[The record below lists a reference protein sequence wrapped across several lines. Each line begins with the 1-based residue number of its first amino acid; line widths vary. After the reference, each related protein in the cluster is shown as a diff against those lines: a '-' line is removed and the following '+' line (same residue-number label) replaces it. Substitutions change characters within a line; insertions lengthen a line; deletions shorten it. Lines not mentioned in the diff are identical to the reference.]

1 VASSPTGTDPN
12 SVSTRGTALRDVLK
26 DANKLVARRHELDNL
41 RMDYNREW
49 AQNRAFYNNYQWIY
63 WNGAAGRIE
72 QFGVEDGERPRY
84 KVRLTANQITPGVTQ
99 LIAQMTK
106 TRPTIHAVPESGGDR
121 DVKAAEMA
129 ERLYEFWWD
138 EFHLNNKLQTAL
150 THAQISQGYW
160 LITWDPYAGKEFRVM
175 LNPQTGQP
183 VTDDELG
190 DIYRDNL
197 IQMATKQGQDPQQL
211 LGQFQKTLYLGDINV
226 AVLSG
231 EMVWVDPG
239 AMSFEDAAY
248 VIVRFPMNVDEI
260 EARWKVR
267 VPPDT
272 TQTPMRPHLQYTR
285 ARDTRSLESR
295 EVYVAFARPTPS
307 LPKGRV
313 VYFLEDPNQILEQKD
328 WDFPF
333 NELPLVK
340 FPGMQSLNNVYDLSR
355 VTMARPLQKELNN
368 KVSKIAEHMN
378 LTMRP
383 QMLAPIGSL
392 SQQLTDEP
400 GLIVE
405 YAPIQNQVPQWR
417 PMPAIPAYA
426 FNYVADIQQRI
437 DRLFNLMPTERSQ
450 IPARTD
456 SGSLVELIQEA
467 VADQISP
474 EIKRMEVAL
483 ARAGKIMAML
493 AQKYYIEPRLLR
505 VRGPNGSVQ
514 VSKFLNAD
522 LSGGFSFEP
531 EAGTG
536 LPRTRQGQIQQI
548 KELVEMQVL
557 SPQDALPYLPIGGLK
572 SIQQKLAA
580 DEDYAFRKIEKLI
593 KGEPLNVP
601 QMQQA
606 FQQAIQGGVNPE
618 TGQPF
623 QSENDIQDYLKKA
636 ALAPVQF
643 EDWHKSM
650 EVIRLHM
657 LSSEFEN
664 YDPEIQARFI
674 EHYDQLWQT
683 VINMP
688 NVQAPVKTTLSL
700 RGTVGPTVG
709 SQILRNAGIFGA
721 NPESMKELPLDTDV
735 RDYLGGGD
743 KGTGEGS
750 GNHPLEQATL
760 IQTLMAES
768 GKNAE
773 MQAQAENQTALAQ
786 QRVLKAHA
794 DHGADMVS
802 HHQQARHAEEMHQHR
817 LAAQRELDAH
827 KLAEAHL
834 TTTQRLELERK
845 KHAQQMAQQSAMAQ
859 AQQTQAGSQPGG

>member
-1 VASSPTGTDPN
+1 MASSPPGTDPN
-12 SVSTRGTALRDVLK
+12 SVSTRGTALRDILK

-63 WNGAAGRIE
+63 WNGAAGRVE

-99 LIAQMTK
+99 LVAQMTK
-106 TRPTIHAVPESGGDR
+106 TRPTIHAVPESSGDR

-138 EFHLNNKLQTAL
+138 EFHLNNKLQAAL
-150 THAQISQGYW
+150 THAQVSQGYW

-190 DIYRDNL
+190 DIYRDN
-197 IQMATKQGQDPQQL
+197 IISMAQQQGQDPQAV
-211 LGQFQKTLYLGDINV
+211 LGQFQKTLYLGDISV
-226 AVLSG
+226 QVLSG
-231 EMVWVDPG
+231 EMVWIDPG
-239 AMSFEDAAY
+239 AMSFEDAQYA
-248 VIVRFPMNVDEI
+248 IVRFPMNVDDI
-260 EARWKVR
+260 EARWGVR

-272 TQTPMRPHLQYTR
+272 TMSPMRPHLQYTR

-295 EVYVAFARPTPS
+295 EVYVAFARPQPS
-307 LPKGRV
+307 MPKGRV
-313 VYFLEDPNQILEQKD
+313 VYFLEDPNQILEQKP

-333 NELPLVK
+333 NELPIVK
-340 FPGMQSLNNVYDLSR
+340 FPGQQSLNNVYDLSR
-355 VTMARPLQKELNN
+355 ITMARPLQKELNN
-368 KVSKIAEHMN
+368 KISKIAEHMN

-426 FNYVADIQQRI
+426 FQYVSDIQARI
-437 DRLFNLMPTERSQ
+437 DRLFNLLPTERSSL
-450 IPARTD
+450 PARTD
-456 SGSLVELIQEA
+456 SGDLVELMQEA

-514 VSKFLNAD
+514 VSKFMNAD
-522 LSGGFSFEP
+522 LAGGFSFEP

-536 LPRTRQGQIQQI
+536 LPRTREGQVKQI
-548 KELVEMQVL
+548 MELVEGQFI
-557 SPQDALPYLPIGGLK
+557 SPQDALPYLPIGGIK
-572 SIQQKLAA
+572 AVQQKLAA
-580 DEDYAFRKIEKLI
+580 DEDYAYRKIDKLI
-593 KGEPLNVP
+593 KGIPLNIP
-601 QMQQA
+601 QAQQA
-606 FQQAIQGGVNPE
+606 MQQAIQGGVDPD
-618 TGQPF
+618 TGMPF
-623 QSENDIQDYLKKA
+623 QSQQEIAEYIKKA
-636 ALAPVQF
+636 ELAPTQF
-643 EDWHKSM
+643 EDWHKSL
-650 EVIRLHM
+650 EIIRLHM
-657 LSSEFEN
+657 LSPEFEN
-664 YDPEIQARFI
+664 YDPETQSRFI

-688 NVQAPVKTTLSL
+688 NVSQPVKTTLSL

-721 NPESMKELPLDTDV
+721 NPDTMKELPLDTDV

-760 IQTLMAES
+760 LQTMMAEA
-768 GKNAE
+768 GKNQE
-773 MQAQAENQTALAQ
+773 MQAQAESQTALAH
-786 QRVLKAHA
+786 QRLLKAHA
-794 DHGADMVS
+794 DHGSDMVQ
-802 HHQQARHAEEMHQHR
+802 HHQRVRHAEELHQQKLSEAR
-817 LAAQRELDAH
+817 ATAAQ
-827 KLAEAHL
+827 K
-834 TTTQRLELERK
+834 LELARK
-845 KHAQQMAQQSAMAQ
+845 RHAQQMAQQQAAAQ
-859 AQQTQAGSQPGG
+859 AGPQASG